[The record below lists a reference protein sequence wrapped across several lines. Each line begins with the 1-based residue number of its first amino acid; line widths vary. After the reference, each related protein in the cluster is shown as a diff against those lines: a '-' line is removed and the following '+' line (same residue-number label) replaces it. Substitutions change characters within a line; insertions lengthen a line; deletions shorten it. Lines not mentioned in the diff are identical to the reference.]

1 MKNVINIK
9 KPNKNKMC
17 NIGFHVVK
25 GHYRVCQSGTSTWV
39 DTHFR
44 KNRKHKEMYLEENLL
59 FLYWNNKKRYQNI
72 NIIKGYPPHHELDA
86 VIQFWLDY
94 WKKQGVRFPKGLTLL
109 HIKALI
115 AVESSF
121 RPNARPKTSTARGL
135 MQVLST
141 ARTALRGTSNTR
153 NNEVRNNY
161 IDVSPEQSE
170 DPVVNIASG
179 TRWLAHKFFLLRN
192 RKDKSLRTVIRNYH
206 SKTKEGDKYA
216 EKVLDYYRK
225 SK

>member
-1 MKNVINIK
+1 MKHIINIK

-17 NIGFHVVK
+17 DVGFHVVK
-25 GHYRVCQSGTSTWV
+25 GHYRVCQSGTKTWV
-39 DTHFR
+39 DAHQR
-44 KNRKHKEMYLEENLL
+44 KNRGHKEMYLEENLL
-59 FLYWNNKKRYQNI
+59 FIYWKNEKNYRPLNG
-72 NIIKGYPPHHELDA
+72 IKGYSAHHELDSI
-86 VIQFWLDY
+86 IQFWLEY
-94 WKKQGVRFPKGLTLL
+94 WKKQGEKFPKGLTPL
-109 HIKALI
+109 HVKALI

-121 RPNARPKTSTARGL
+121 RPKARPKTSSARGL

-161 IDVSPEQSE
+161 IDISPKQSE
-170 DPVVNIASG
+170 DPVINIASG

-216 EKVLDYYRK
+216 EKVLSYYNN